1 MKLSDFDYSIS
12 TEHIAQHPLTER
24 DSSKLFVIHRDSDKF
39 EHRNFKDIV
48 SYLKPG
54 DILILN
60 DTKVLPARL
69 FGVKPSGGKV
79 EILLL
84 KELRRNKWEALV
96 KGLREGKVLLSGN
109 IIAHVSRSE
118 GANAK
123 VTFEYGKN
131 IIPPCPPLEKG
142 GKGGFDI
149 KDLLHKIGT
158 MPLPPYIK
166 RQTVSSDTEQY
177 QTVYANKEGA
187 VAAPTAGLHFTKQL
201 LSIIKEKGISVET
214 VTLHVGYGTFKPVTV
229 HDINEHIMD
238 EEFYEIPESTA
249 CAINRAKSEGFRVIA
264 AGTTVTRALES
275 AANRT
280 YSENLPES
288 LFTKEG
294 LNDPPPLK
302 KRGKG
307 GFSEPAQYQITPGAG
322 KTSIF
327 IYPGYQFKV
336 IDALITNFHLPKST
350 PMMLTSAFAGLNI
363 LKRSYDEAQNAGY
376 RFFSYGDAMLIL

>member
-1 MKLSDFDYSIS
+1 MKLSDFDYRIS
-12 TEHIAQHPLTER
+12 KEHIAQHPLTER

-60 DTKVLPARL
+60 DTKVFPARL

-84 KELRRNKWEALV
+84 KELHRNKWEALV
-96 KGLREGKVLLSGN
+96 KGLREGTVLLSGN
-109 IIAHVSRSE
+109 IIAHVSRSDGGSARVE
-118 GANAK
+118 FKRVGAGLKPALM
-123 VTFEYGKN
+123 
-131 IIPPCPPLEKG
+131 P
-142 GKGGFDI
+142 DI
-149 KDLLHKIGT
+149 KTILHKIGT

-166 RQTVSSDTEQY
+166 RQAVSSDTEQY

-187 VAAPTAGLHFTKQL
+187 VAAPTAGLHFTDQL
-201 LSIIKEKGISVET
+201 LSTIKEKGVSIEK
-214 VTLHVGYGTFKPVTV
+214 VTLHVGYGTFKPIMVQ
-229 HDINEHIMD
+229 DINDHNMD
-238 EEFYEIPESTA
+238 EEYYEIPLTTA
-249 CAINRAKSEGFRVIA
+249 DAINRARSEGCRVIA
-264 AGTTVTRALES
+264 VGTTVTRALES
-275 AANRT
+275 AACMH
-280 YSENLPES
+280 SPI
-288 LFTKEG
+288 
-294 LNDPPPLK
+294 PPLVIW
-302 KRGKG
+302 GKG
-307 GFSEPAQYQITPGAG
+307 GVSPGTG

-363 LKRSYDEAQNAGY
+363 LKKSYDEAQNAGY

>member
-1 MKLSDFDYSIS
+1 MKLSDFDYQIS
-12 TEHIAQHPLTER
+12 KEHIAQYPLTER
-24 DSSKLFVIHRDSDKF
+24 DSSKLLVIHRESGKF
-39 EHRNFKDIV
+39 EHLIFRDIV
-48 SYLKPG
+48 SYLDPG

-60 DTKVLPARL
+60 DTKVFPARI

-96 KGLREGKVLLSGN
+96 KGLQEGKVLLSGDVL
-109 IIAHVSRSE
+109 AYVSRSD
-118 GANAK
+118 GASARVEFKFNTVGAGLK
-123 VTFEYGKN
+123 
-131 IIPPCPPLEKG
+131 PAHAP
-142 GKGGFDI
+142 DI

-166 RQTVSSDTEQY
+166 RQTVSSDKEQY

-187 VAAPTAGLHFTKQL
+187 IAAPTAGLHFTAQL
-201 LSIIKEKGISVET
+201 LSIIKEKGVSVEK
-214 VTLHVGYGTFKPVTV
+214 VTLHVGYGTFKPVIV
-229 HDINEHIMD
+229 HDINEHNMD
-238 EEFYEIPESTA
+238 EEYYEIPLTTA
-249 CAINRAKSEGFRVIA
+249 HAINHARSEGCRVIA
-264 AGTTVTRALES
+264 SGTTVTRALES
-275 AANRT
+275 AANA
-280 YSENLPES
+280 
-288 LFTKEG
+288 EG
-294 LNDPPPLK
+294 P
-302 KRGKG
+302 G
-307 GFSEPAQYQITPGAG
+307 GVISPGAG

-376 RFFSYGDAMLIL
+376 RFFSYGDAMLII

>member
-1 MKLSDFDYSIS
+1 MKLSDFDYRIS
-12 TEHIAQHPLTER
+12 KEHIAQHPLTER
-24 DSSKLFVIHRDSDKF
+24 DSSKLFVIHRDSDKS

-60 DTKVLPARL
+60 DTKVFPARL

-84 KELRRNKWEALV
+84 KELRRNKWDALV

-109 IIAHVSRSE
+109 IIAHVSRSD
-118 GANAK
+118 GANARVEFK
-123 VTFEYGKN
+123 FNPAGAGLKPALV
-131 IIPPCPPLEKG
+131 P
-142 GKGGFDI
+142 DI
-149 KDLLHKIGT
+149 KTILHKIGV

-166 RQTVSSDTEQY
+166 RQTISSDTEQY

-201 LSIIKEKGISVET
+201 LNIIREKGISVET
-214 VTLHVGYGTFKPVTV
+214 VTLHVGYGTFKPVIV
-229 HDINEHIMD
+229 HDINEHTMD

-249 CAINRAKSEGFRVIA
+249 NAINRAKSEGCRVIA
-264 AGTTVTRALES
+264 AGTTVTRALE
-275 AANRT
+275 A
-280 YSENLPES
+280 
-288 LFTKEG
+288 
-294 LNDPPPLK
+294 
-302 KRGKG
+302 RGGQG
-307 GFSEPAQYQITPGAG
+307 GVSPGTG

-327 IYPGYQFKV
+327 IYPGYQFKI

-363 LKRSYDEAQNAGY
+363 LKRRYKEAQNAGY

>member
-1 MKLSDFDYSIS
+1 MKLSDFDYRIS
-12 TEHIAQHPLTER
+12 KEHIAQHPLTER
-24 DSSKLFVIHRDSDKF
+24 DSSKLFVIHRNSDKF

-48 SYLKPG
+48 SYLNPG

-60 DTKVLPARL
+60 DTKVFPARL

-96 KGLREGKVLLSGN
+96 KGLREGTVLLNGN
-109 IIAHVSRSE
+109 IIAHVSGSDGTSARVEFKFNTVGTGLKS
-118 GANAK
+118 AN
-123 VTFEYGKN
+123 T
-131 IIPPCPPLEKG
+131 P
-142 GKGGFDI
+142 DI
-149 KDLLHKIGT
+149 KTILHKIGVV
-158 MPLPPYIK
+158 PLPPYIK
-166 RQTVSSDTEQY
+166 RQTISSDTEQY

-214 VTLHVGYGTFKPVTV
+214 VTLHVGYGTFKPVIA
-229 HDINEHIMD
+229 HDINEHNMD

-249 CAINRAKSEGFRVIA
+249 NAINRAKSEGSRVIA
-264 AGTTVTRALES
+264 AGTTVTRALE
-275 AANRT
+275 AAACN
-280 YSENLPES
+280 ENIH
-288 LFTKEG
+288 
-294 LNDPPPLK
+294 PPLVPS
-302 KRGKG
+302 G
-307 GFSEPAQYQITPGAG
+307 TG